1 MTRIGWPA
9 ARTVLVLGCARAR
22 AWATNDRAVSPNAG
36 DFGRAHM
43 RELHSCH
50 ETRRTVV
57 APGIP
62 SKQALPR
69 SESPKYPEVA
79 KFGLSRVCPKYA
91 RSVVAVRGA
100 CLR

>member
-9 ARTVLVLGCARAR
+9 ARTVLVLGRAR
-22 AWATNDRAVSPNAG
+22 AWAKNDRAVSPNAG

-50 ETRRTVV
+50 EIRRTTVV

-62 SKQALPR
+62 RKSA
-69 SESPKYPEVA
+69 PEVA

>member
-9 ARTVLVLGCARAR
+9 ARTVLVLGRAR
-22 AWATNDRAVSPNAG
+22 AWAKNDRAVSPNAG

-43 RELHSCH
+43 RELHSCL

-62 SKQALPR
+62 SKQASRGPR
-69 SESPKYPEVA
+69 AKKYPEVA
-79 KFGLSRVCPKYA
+79 KFGLSRVCAKYA

>member
-9 ARTVLVLGCARAR
+9 ARTVLVLGRAR
-22 AWATNDRAVSPNAG
+22 AWAKNDRAVSPNAG

-43 RELHSCH
+43 RELHSGH

-62 SKQALPR
+62 SPR
-69 SESPKYPEVA
+69 AKKYPEVA

>member
-62 SKQALPR
+62 SKQAFPR
-69 SESPKYPEVA
+69 SASPKNIPRSPNL
-79 KFGLSRVCPKYA
+79 GSRVCPKYA